1 MFISIIYI
9 VFYCNVLLQT
19 WWNVTYGT
27 FSFLKSEKPEMHLT
41 LPAPDKETLEPYSSA
56 LPSPNV
62 SSALKKKSHQ
72 TFVQLFYSRLWW
84 ITPVT
89 RTENFPQLKKNS
101 TPFSMWSP
109 MSKPSLRLPG
119 IFRNLDFISHLGWRI
134 TIQPKP
140 QSWHL
145 PLDYALVLSTIR
157 VEWVNNEKQLTLLFI
172 RSSIVLL
179 VIWLASMF
187 ISVRHSSEQQAQIL
201 FALVWLC
208 Q

>member
-1 MFISIIYI
+1 MKCYIWYIQLSKIWKAWNAFDPTSSRQRDPRTLFKCSPISKCQQC
-9 VFYCNVLLQT
+9 F
-19 WWNVTYGT
+19 
-27 FSFLKSEKPEMHLT
+27 K
-41 LPAPDKETLEPYSSA
+41 
-56 LPSPNV
+56 
-62 SSALKKKSHQ
+62 KKKSHQ